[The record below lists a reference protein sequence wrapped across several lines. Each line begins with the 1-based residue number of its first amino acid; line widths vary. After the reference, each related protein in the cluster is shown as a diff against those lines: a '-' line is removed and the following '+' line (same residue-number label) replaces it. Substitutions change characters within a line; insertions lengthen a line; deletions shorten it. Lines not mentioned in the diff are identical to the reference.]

1 MHPLEDKIWSN
12 LYYYLYFF
20 LYRSTKSVRTSLS
33 WTSFRQVRTQI
44 ALYNPPS
51 YTIYTSVYFKFVP
64 KGQQANWSE
73 FNLHRSFNLSVWVC
87 LSVSNW
93 QNHSLSHNF
102 KIPHLWK
109 FWHLYGSVSGDLRV
123 KLRGQMS
130 FGVSSNMET
139 FLEFALKGHL
149 GVNMT

>member
-73 FNLHRSFNLSVWVC
+73 FNLHRSFNLSVSEYVC
-87 LSVSNW
+87 LW
-93 QNHSLSHNF
+93 ATDKIILYLTILKYLICENF
-102 KIPHLWK
+102 DI
-109 FWHLYGSVSGDLRV
+109 YMDLLV
-123 KLRGQMS
+123 
-130 FGVSSNMET
+130 VI
-139 FLEFALKGHL
+139 
-149 GVNMT
+149 